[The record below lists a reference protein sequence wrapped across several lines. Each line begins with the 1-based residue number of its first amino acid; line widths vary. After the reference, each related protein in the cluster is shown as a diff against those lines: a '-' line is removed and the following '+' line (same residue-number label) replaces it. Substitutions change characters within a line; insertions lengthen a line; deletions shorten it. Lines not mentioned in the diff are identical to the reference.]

1 MGNTPRGGQLS
12 PSPDPFGK
20 ALFQGSH
27 HPSVPGFSSPSATLT
42 SGKVLWLVHCWA
54 GGIRSPRPT
63 EAPSPSEPLS
73 EQGQSAIETG

>member
-12 PSPDPFGK
+12 SSRDPFGK

-27 HPSVPGFSSPSATLT
+27 HSSVPGFSSPSATLT

-54 GGIRSPRPT
+54 GGMRSPRPT